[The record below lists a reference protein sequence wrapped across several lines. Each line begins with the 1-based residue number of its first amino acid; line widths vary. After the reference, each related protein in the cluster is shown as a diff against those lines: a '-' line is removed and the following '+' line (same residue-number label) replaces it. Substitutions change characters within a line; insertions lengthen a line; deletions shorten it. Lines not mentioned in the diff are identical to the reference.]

1 MLIMLGGTG
10 IFYIAGMLYPELTT
24 LLDFNRELVLQGQVW
39 RLFTFIFMYDGGMYD
54 GGMYDGRN
62 LLYFVLYAYFYWWI
76 GSSLESYWGKE
87 RFCTYYYLGILLSI
101 ASGFIAGYTTVMYL
115 NMTLFFAYAML
126 DPDHQIL
133 LFFILPI
140 KVKWI
145 AWVEAAYFI
154 YLLIVYPLPYKL
166 AIIVAFLNFLI
177 FFYDDFFRKLRL
189 LIMDIKYR
197 MRRK

>member
-10 IFYIAGMLYPELTT
+10 IFYIAGMFFPELLP
-24 LLDFNRELVLQGQVW
+24 LLNFDRSLIMQGQVW
-39 RLFTFIFMYDGGMYD
+39 RIFTFIFVYDGG
-54 GGMYDGRN
+54 N
-62 LLYFVLYAYFYWWI
+62 LIYFLLYAYFYWWI

-115 NMTLFFAYAML
+115 NMTLFFAFAML
-126 DPDHQIL
+126 DPEQRIM
-133 LFFILPI
+133 LFFLIPI
-140 KVKWI
+140 KIKWL
-145 AWVEAAYFI
+145 AWLEAAYF
-154 YLLIVYPLPYKL
+154 LLILIIGDWATKL
-166 AIIVAFLNFLI
+166 AILVAFLNFLI
-177 FFYDDFFRKLRL
+177 FFYDDFFHRVRL